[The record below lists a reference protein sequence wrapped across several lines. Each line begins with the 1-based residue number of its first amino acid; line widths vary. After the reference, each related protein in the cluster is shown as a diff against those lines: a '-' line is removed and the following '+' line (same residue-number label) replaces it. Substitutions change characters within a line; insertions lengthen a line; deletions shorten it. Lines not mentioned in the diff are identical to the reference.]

1 MTTAE
6 MIALVQTIVDDNR
19 ATDEVVAVYLS
30 LAKER
35 MMDRLYPFGRG
46 TQTDIPAEYQ
56 SLQCELA
63 ARLYLRRGGEGEIV
77 HIENGVHRQQQLSV
91 WSVACLLRRSGRE
104 SSRRRQYPADSV
116 F

>member
-77 HIENGVHRQQQLSV
+77 HIENGVHRHYHSV
-91 WSVACLLRRSGRE
+91 SDEDLLQRLTPNAGICGVAR
-104 SSRRRQYPADSV
+104 
-116 F
+116 